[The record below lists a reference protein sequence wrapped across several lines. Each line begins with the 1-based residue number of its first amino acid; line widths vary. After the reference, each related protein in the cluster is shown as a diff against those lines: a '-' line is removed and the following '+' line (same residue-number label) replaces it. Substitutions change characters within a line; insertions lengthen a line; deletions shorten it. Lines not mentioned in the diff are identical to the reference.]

1 MIGGIIICTIVA
13 FIIGFVVGIAAVIG
27 EPEE

>member
-13 FIIGFVVGIAAVIG
+13 FFVGFAIGMVVFIG